1 VAIELSELELE
12 RSIARL
18 AAEDIATHYVSFLG
32 GGTYRH
38 HSPAAVRRLA
48 ARTLTAGGAAAY
60 RALRAE
66 LDDWNVSAA
75 VLAGLPRVRPGIDP
89 NRPALAR
96 GVAAALAVRPR
107 RRVGVSRAL
116 QPAHRARLAA
126 EAEALRCE
134 LVELPV
140 AVDGTTDL
148 AAAGAGLDA
157 IVVQSPNVLGTF
169 DLPTGADA
177 ERLAAAGVVVVV
189 LVLEALAL
197 AVADPSAAGAAVVVC
212 EGRSFGL
219 PLAFGGPR
227 ATFVATSA
235 ELRDPGEP
243 EEADGGHVAGAY
255 LRLLGSGGLAAV
267 ADVSRA
273 RARALEERVTAAGF
287 ARRFSGATFNEAAFR
302 VPAGWSAAAVLAALR
317 RQTIVGGLDLG
328 PWYPEYADCLLIAA
342 TELATERELAVGGG
356 ARAARASEPPER

>member
-116 QPAHRARLAA
+116 HPAHRARLAA

-177 ERLAAAGVVVVV
+177 ERLAAA
-189 LVLEALAL
+189 
-197 AVADPSAAGAAVVVC
+197 VVVC

-219 PLAFGGPR
+219 PLGFGGPR

-235 ELRDPGEP
+235 ELGDPGEP

-267 ADVSRA
+267 ADVCRA
-273 RARALEERVTAAGF
+273 RARALDARVTAAGF

-302 VPAGWSAAAVLAALR
+302 VPAGWSAASVLAALR
-317 RQTIVGGLDLG
+317 RQTLVGGLDLG

-342 TELATERELAVGGG
+342 TELTTERELAALGDSL
-356 ARAARASEPPER
+356 AAIASGPPER